1 MVIFLWQHFH
11 KHSKWIR
18 NVITQKSWFAAALAA
33 KAMLCICIT
42 YCWETMSR
50 FFFNDRQQMVNDAIE
65 GVIISSRFHNL
76 ARLDTDPAIRVVVRK
91 DWNKSKV
98 AIISGGGSG
107 HEPAHAGFVGKGML
121 TAAVCG
127 DLFASPS
134 VDAVLNAIVAVTG
147 DRGCLLIVKNYTG
160 DRLNFGLAAEKAKK
174 HGLKVEMVIVG
185 DDISLP
191 DNKQPRGIAGTVLV
205 HKIAG
210 FAAEQGKSL
219 SDVRDIAQSA
229 CDSIASIG
237 VAMQTCNL
245 PEQNEEEGRIKSG
258 HVELG
263 LGIHGE
269 PGASTVASQ
278 NSQETVATLVKHLRK
293 KTGKEARLAVL
304 VNNLGGVS
312 SLEMAILTKELV
324 HSEMKEQID
333 YLIGPA
339 PLVTA
344 LDMKGFS
351 LSAIALNETFIKAL
365 QADVETAGWHPMVKL
380 HAMPMQKHSVIH
392 AGTQAKPS
400 ENDTVKALVC
410 RITKTLIEQEKVLN
424 ALDAK
429 VGDGDTGSTFAQGA
443 RDIAQLNDD
452 GKLPLN
458 DTAALLEL
466 VGERLATVMGGSSG
480 VLMSIFF
487 TAAGQKV
494 AKKQKIADALLF
506 GLDQMKRYGGADL
519 GDRTLIDALQP
530 ALEALKDSDLKAAV
544 KAAQDGAEATA
555 QMHKANAGR
564 SSYVNSDNLKGV
576 KDPGAVAI
584 AAVFAGLK

>member
-1 MVIFLWQHFH
+1 
-11 KHSKWIR
+11 
-18 NVITQKSWFAAALAA
+18 
-33 KAMLCICIT
+33 
-42 YCWETMSR
+42 MSR
-50 FFFNDRQQMVNDAIE
+50 FFFNDRQQMVSDAIE

-174 HGLKVEMVIVG
+174 YGLKVEMVIVG

-245 PEQNEEEGRIKSG
+245 PDQNEEEGRIKGG

-278 NSQETVATLVKHLRK
+278 NSQETVSTLVKHLHK

-380 HAMPMQKHSVIH
+380 HAMPMQKHNVIRE
-392 AGTQAKPS
+392 GTHAKPS
-400 ENDTVKALVC
+400 DNDTVKALVE

-494 AKKQKIADALLF
+494 ANKQKIADALLF
-506 GLDQMKRYGGADL
+506 GLEQMKRYGGADL

-530 ALEALKDSDLKAAV
+530 ALEALKESGLNAAV

-555 QMHKANAGR
+555 QMQKANAGR

-584 AAVFAGLK
+584 AAVFAGIN

>member
-1 MVIFLWQHFH
+1 MLLLWLI
-11 KHSKWIR
+11 KNK
-18 NVITQKSWFAAALAA
+18 
-33 KAMLCICIT
+33 
-42 YCWETMSR
+42 ETMSR
-50 FFFNDRQQMVNDAIE
+50 FFFDDRKQLVNDAIE
-65 GVIISSRFHNL
+65 GVIVSSRFRNL
-76 ARLDTDPAIRVVVRK
+76 TRLDIDPAIRVVVRN
-91 DWNKSKV
+91 DWDKSKV

-107 HEPAHAGFVGKGML
+107 HEPAHVGFVGKGML

-191 DNKQPRGIAGTVLV
+191 DNKQPRGIAGTALV

-219 SDVRDIAQSA
+219 GDVKALAQQA
-229 CDSIASIG
+229 CDSVASMG

-245 PEQNEEEGRIKSG
+245 PGSEDDEEGRIKGG

-269 PGASTVASQ
+269 PGASTVDSQ
-278 NSQETVATLVKHLRK
+278 NSKEIIATLVKHLRK
-293 KTGKEARLAVL
+293 KTGNDAKLAVL
-304 VNNLGGVS
+304 INNLGGVS
-312 SLEMAILTKELV
+312 SLEMALLTKELV
-324 HSEMKEQID
+324 HSDLGPQLA

-339 PLVTA
+339 PLVSA

-351 LSAIALNETFIKAL
+351 LSAIALNDTFIKAL
-365 QADVETAGWHPMVKL
+365 QADVETAGWQPMVKY
-380 HAMPMQKHSVIH
+380 HAMPVQKHSVIRRDVVI
-392 AGTQAKPS
+392 TPS
-400 ENDTVKALVC
+400 DNAAAKALVASVA
-410 RITKTLIEQEKVLN
+410 KTLIAQESHLN

-429 VGDGDTGSTFAQGA
+429 VGDGDTGSTFAEGA
-443 RDIAQLNDD
+443 RDIAQLNDN

-458 DTAALLEL
+458 DAAALLEL
-466 VGERLATVMGGSSG
+466 VGDRLATVMGGSSG

-494 AKKQKIADALLF
+494 GEKKSLPDALLF
-506 GLDQMKRYGGADL
+506 GLEQMKRYGGADL

-530 ALEALKDSDLKAAV
+530 ALEALRDKDLQA
-544 KAAQDGAEATA
+544 AAQAAQKGADATA
-555 QMHKANAGR
+555 KMQKANAGR
-564 SSYVNSDNLKGV
+564 SSYVNSDSLEGV
-576 KDPGAVAI
+576 KDPGAVAV
-584 AAVFAGLK
+584 AEVFAALVK